1 MKLRLNISTC
11 PNDTFMFDAMIHRR
25 IDTEGLEFDLFM
37 GDIEELNR
45 EALQGTPHI
54 SKLSY
59 AVVPRVSDRYQMLNS
74 GSALGRGNGPLLVSR
89 HKLYPDELGDV
100 CVAIPGEYTTANYV
114 GYAPYDN
121 PTVSFACSA
130 PTSADNAHDL
140 KGNACTNYVMPEVLD
155 AYFELYPASE

>member
-59 AVVPRVSDRYQMLNS
+59 AVVPRVSDR
-74 GSALGRGNGPLLVSR
+74 
-89 HKLYPDELGDV
+89 
-100 CVAIPGEYTTANYV
+100 
-114 GYAPYDN
+114 
-121 PTVSFACSA
+121 
-130 PTSADNAHDL
+130 
-140 KGNACTNYVMPEVLD
+140 
-155 AYFELYPASE
+155 

>member
-59 AVVPRVSDRYQMLNS
+59 AVVPRVSDRYQRKCLGTGKRPVVGQPS
-74 GSALGRGNGPLLVSR
+74 QALSR
-89 HKLYPDELGDV
+89 
-100 CVAIPGEYTTANYV
+100 
-114 GYAPYDN
+114 
-121 PTVSFACSA
+121 
-130 PTSADNAHDL
+130 
-140 KGNACTNYVMPEVLD
+140 
-155 AYFELYPASE
+155 